1 MDDADRADLLAEREM
16 AHLMALRAARD
27 AMAPLE
33 SADLCAV
40 CGDQISSARQ
50 IAVPGCQMCTYC
62 AEDQERRAAM
72 YRTGA

>member
-1 MDDADRADLLAEREM
+1 VDDADRADLLAEREM

>member
-1 MDDADRADLLAEREM
+1 MDDADRAADLIEQELER
-16 AHLMALRAARD
+16 ARALRAARD

-50 IAVPGCQMCTYC
+50 LAVPGCQLCTYC
-62 AEDQERRAAM
+62 AEDAERRAAL
-72 YRTGA
+72 YRVTP